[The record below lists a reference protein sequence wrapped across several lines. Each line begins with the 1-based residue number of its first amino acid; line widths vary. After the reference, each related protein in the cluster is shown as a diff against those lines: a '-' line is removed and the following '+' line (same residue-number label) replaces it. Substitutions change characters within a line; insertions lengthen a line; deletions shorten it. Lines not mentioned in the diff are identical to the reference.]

1 MRDVYNTYF
10 PLMLHPLV
18 LVLSGAFVGLTTV
31 LPYTF
36 LLLIALIP
44 FVYLVSTERSYRE
57 ISKGSFLFGVG
68 FFSIAYLWV
77 WGVYPLEWIGV
88 ADWRISFALILFFWL
103 LTACSLALTMVARA
117 VVTRLLLVRY
127 TKGTAFIVSAVWVIF
142 EYVAAFSVSIVWAGE
157 QGVIGPH
164 WTFGFLGYGLAE
176 IPIIRSLSAIG
187 GIYLLSFVAIFTVAA
202 LYYMFISRKDP
213 KHYDG
218 KSIVTIAGL
227 LLFAAILGY
236 GLSSSESLEEKKNVA
251 LVHTAYVSK
260 LQKLTNEESKS
271 RALDTFESLE
281 RKIDEDT
288 RLDIV
293 IFPEASA
300 VLNQIPQERIRILFE
315 KLAPNSN
322 TLFLNPGN
330 NSNLANELISS
341 VWYVRVRTGIVEIRN
356 KEFLVPVGE
365 YKPYFINLV
374 SIFPRI
380 DTWLTNTYKEHGY
393 TKVPEREVVFKEN
406 EVGVLQCSE
415 IISPVF
421 YRSLAKD
428 QKILANAASHGPLTS
443 PFLIRHQTLKMA
455 RIHAV
460 ANDRFFI
467 QAGNV
472 APSYVITNQGVIQS
486 FLNSNNTDVLF
497 DTVSQRNTI
506 TPYTRW
512 GDWFVAF
519 LVLVLSPL
527 LFTVVARSQRNRL

>member
-1 MRDVYNTYF
+1 
-10 PLMLHPLV
+10 
-18 LVLSGAFVGLTTV
+18 
-31 LPYTF
+31 
-36 LLLIALIP
+36 
-44 FVYLVSTERSYRE
+44 
-57 ISKGSFLFGVG
+57 
-68 FFSIAYLWV
+68 
-77 WGVYPLEWIGV
+77 
-88 ADWRISFALILFFWL
+88 
-103 LTACSLALTMVARA
+103 
-117 VVTRLLLVRY
+117 
-127 TKGTAFIVSAVWVIF
+127 
-142 EYVAAFSVSIVWAGE
+142 
-157 QGVIGPH
+157 
-164 WTFGFLGYGLAE
+164 
-176 IPIIRSLSAIG
+176 
-187 GIYLLSFVAIFTVAA
+187 
-202 LYYMFISRKDP
+202 
-213 KHYDG
+213 
-218 KSIVTIAGL
+218 
-227 LLFAAILGY
+227 
-236 GLSSSESLEEKKNVA
+236 
-251 LVHTAYVSK
+251 
-260 LQKLTNEESKS
+260 
-271 RALDTFESLE
+271 
-281 RKIDEDT
+281 
-288 RLDIV
+288 
-293 IFPEASA
+293 
-300 VLNQIPQERIRILFE
+300 
-315 KLAPNSN
+315 
-322 TLFLNPGN
+322 
-330 NSNLANELISS
+330 
-341 VWYVRVRTGIVEIRN
+341 VRVRTGIVEIRN